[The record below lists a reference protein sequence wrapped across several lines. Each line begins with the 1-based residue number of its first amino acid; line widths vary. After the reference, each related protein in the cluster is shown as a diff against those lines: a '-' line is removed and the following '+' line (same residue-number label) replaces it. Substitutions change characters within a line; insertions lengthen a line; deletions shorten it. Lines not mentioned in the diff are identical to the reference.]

1 MKRDVVGDRHAVAI
15 EPAIEAAEIDIEIFD
30 LGRPV
35 GRERGFESAPIV
47 QPALSLLVIAE
58 PGTEALIL
66 SNAAP
71 PVT

>member
-35 GRERGFESAPIV
+35 GRERGFESPIV